1 LLADASLISDPDGL
15 GALSWQWQRS
25 ADGGATWIDI
35 PSASNDSYTLVA
47 DDVGNQVRVKGSYVD
62 GQGFNNTVYSD
73 ASLLISAAMSP
84 MSLAFDPS
92 DSAPLILDDT
102 ASIKITP
109 NTMPVGDT
117 DDIQINQLTSLMQ
130 TDELN
135 TLLAMQFH
143 PQDFGSGFDPAFSHL
158 SSFKSYLDGNN
169 ISYFD
174 EFIIQ
179 LEQDARYIDAV
190 I

>member
-1 LLADASLISDPDGL
+1 
-15 GALSWQWQRS
+15 
-25 ADGGATWIDI
+25 
-35 PSASNDSYTLVA
+35 
-47 DDVGNQVRVKGSYVD
+47 
-62 GQGFNNTVYSD
+62 
-73 ASLLISAAMSP
+73 
-84 MSLAFDPS
+84 
-92 DSAPLILDDT
+92 
-102 ASIKITP
+102 
-109 NTMPVGDT
+109 MPVGDT